1 MKKLWV
7 IPLLALLLV
16 GCGKKQTL
24 ETITDV
30 PDTPVVAAV
39 QRIQVQ
45 LPTELS
51 APALQG
57 EETGTLYLCDD
68 YSITVQTVESGDLQR
83 TIRNATG
90 MDKEK
95 LQIIGTKQG
104 DIKRYQWV
112 WTTNGENGAQV
123 GRGCVLDD
131 GAYHYVLTALVDEEK
146 AAQVQPKWKEIFASF
161 TLATEREEVSTGS

>member
-7 IPLLALLLV
+7 IPLLALLLA

-30 PDTPVVAAV
+30 PDTPVVSAV

-45 LPTELS
+45 LPPELS

-57 EETGTLYLCDD
+57 EESGTLYLCDD
-68 YSITVQTVESGDLQR
+68 YSVTVQTLEAGDLQR
-83 TIRNATG
+83 TIREVTG
-90 MDKEK
+90 MDKDS
-95 LQIIGTKQG
+95 LQVIHTRQG
-104 DIKRYQWV
+104 DTKRYQWV
-112 WTTNGENGAQV
+112 WTTTGENGIQV

-131 GAYHYVLTALVDEEK
+131 GAYHYVLTAVAEEGK
-146 AAQVQPKWKEIFASF
+146 AEKVQPQWKEIFASF
-161 TLATEREEVSTGS
+161 TLAAEREEVSTGS

>member
-7 IPLLALLLV
+7 IPLVALLLA

-30 PDTPVVAAV
+30 EDTPVVSAV

-45 LPTELS
+45 LPPELS

-57 EETGTLYLCDD
+57 EETGSLYLCDD
-68 YSITVQTVESGDLQR
+68 YSVVLQTMDSGDLQR

-90 MDKEK
+90 MDKEN
-95 LQIIGTKQG
+95 LQIIQTRQNG
-104 DIKRYQWV
+104 IKRYQWV
-112 WTTNGENGAQV
+112 WSTTGENGTQV
-123 GRGCVLDD
+123 GRGCILDD
-131 GAYHYVLTALVDEEK
+131 GAYHYVLTALTDEDNAEK
-146 AAQVQPKWKEIFASF
+146 VQSQWKEIFTSF
-161 TLATEREEVSTGS
+161 TLAAEREEVSTGS